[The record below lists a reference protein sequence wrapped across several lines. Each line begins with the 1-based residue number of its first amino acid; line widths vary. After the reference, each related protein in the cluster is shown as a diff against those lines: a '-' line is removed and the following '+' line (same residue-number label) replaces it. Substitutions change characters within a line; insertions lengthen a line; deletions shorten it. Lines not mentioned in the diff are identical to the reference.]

1 MVSPRFSDRVART
14 SPFAR
19 PLGIRPHLSARKCA
33 LFALLCF
40 GGAAT
45 LTPGASPTAQAA
57 PAALFLKHQR
67 QVSYPF
73 DQVWPTAVRYLRV
86 ERGYEIAD
94 RDKDSGYIV
103 FTFEHGSNSA
113 NGSVEFL
120 SDLDDQ
126 GRTSVTMISSTSRGP
141 SHLPFAILDG
151 IAIKL
156 REERGQPAPPPST
169 PAEPP
174 PSEEQPDEDKT
185 HDGGSSLPG

>member
-1 MVSPRFSDRVART
+1 MWTHRPAR
-14 SPFAR
+14 R
-19 PLGIRPHLSARKCA
+19 RA

-40 GGAAT
+40 GGAA
-45 LTPGASPTAQAA
+45 LLAPGANPGAQAA
-57 PAALFLKHQR
+57 PAAFFLKHQR

-103 FTFEHGSNSA
+103 FTFEHGSNKA

-120 SDLDDQ
+120 SDLDDE
-126 GRTSVTMISSTSRGP
+126 GRKSVTMISSTSRGP

-151 IAIKL
+151 IATKL
-156 REERGQPAPPPST
+156 REERGQPARPPSPPAAPPPT
-169 PAEPP
+169 
-174 PSEEQPDEDKT
+174 EEVPDEDKT